1 MKRRLALIVAA
12 LALLAGGTAV
22 ALGAT
27 GSRHSRPRAHAHAH
41 VHAGHS
47 LVASAATYLGVQP
60 SQLRQE
66 LRAGRTLA
74 QIADA
79 TPGKSQS
86 SLLAALVAARS
97 HSLADRV
104 GQLPGK
110 LAGRLT
116 QPGARHR
123 NRGPGAKTARA
134 AVIVYLGISGK
145 QLRSDRRAGK
155 TLAQIADATPGKSAS
170 GLQAVVVAARKA
182 RLEAALAAGKIS
194 NSTAKARGA
203 HLAQHAHQLLSRQP
217 AAKRTRRASQPQA
230 H

>member
-41 VHAGHS
+41 SGRG

-66 LRAGRTLA
+66 LRAGKTLA
-74 QIADA
+74 QVADG
-79 TPGKSQS
+79 TPGRSVS
-86 SLLAALVAARS
+86 GLLTALVAARS
-97 HSLADRV
+97 QSLEGRV
-104 GQLPGK
+104 AQLPGK
-110 LAGRLT
+110 LEGRLT

-134 AVIVYLGISGK
+134 AVMAYLGISGK
-145 QLRSDRRAGK
+145 QLRSDRRTGK
-155 TLAQIADATPGKSAS
+155 TLAQIANGTPGKSAS
-170 GLQAVVVAARKA
+170 GLAAVVVGARKA
-182 RLEAALAAGKIS
+182 RLDAALAAGKIS
-194 NSTAKARGA
+194 NSTAEARSA

-217 AAKRTRRASQPQA
+217 AVKRGARRSQA
-230 H
+230 HAH